1 MNWACVEVSTGE
13 GALELSWQIKPLFGK
28 LTVGPR
34 SERWKEVNHT
44 HERKSRQGLVP
55 ERVSVG
61 FPGARNEAR
70 VGGEDRRGGSGSQ
83 RPVKGPHSDSLLQHA
98 YCIC

>member
-1 MNWACVEVSTGE
+1 MVQDLKDGRKSVTLMRERAG
-13 GALELSWQIKPLFGK
+13 GALA
-28 LTVGPR
+28 
-34 SERWKEVNHT
+34 
-44 HERKSRQGLVP
+44 P
-55 ERVSVG
+55 ERVGVG

-83 RPVKGPHSDSLLQHA
+83 GPVRGPHSDSLLQYA